1 VLDRTRNLLARL
13 TIPEQLVEP
22 AELIGGELRA
32 RPSHWQL
39 RYTDVVLRAR
49 PRFVRFLWRI
59 RVEGPPKWAVADS
72 SQIFGRVELV
82 VPVRLRIQRLEFDTL
97 WALTG
102 GETLRRQSRA
112 VRSARAVVEVYNL
125 FPVALELQLTLADSL
140 DSLRLPPQAP
150 LWIAAAPVTAAGV
163 GAAPQ
168 KVLSSFPLSQEQLE
182 LLRRADRVR
191 VRLRGETSAGQYV
204 RIRSSD
210 WVHMRATLQ
219 IEYVP

>member
-1 VLDRTRNLLARL
+1 
-13 TIPEQLVEP
+13 
-22 AELIGGELRA
+22 
-32 RPSHWQL
+32 
-39 RYTDVVLRAR
+39 
-49 PRFVRFLWRI
+49 
-59 RVEGPPKWAVADS
+59 
-72 SQIFGRVELV
+72 
-82 VPVRLRIQRLEFDTL
+82 
-97 WALTG
+97 
-102 GETLRRQSRA
+102 
-112 VRSARAVVEVYNL
+112 
-125 FPVALELQLTLADSL
+125 
-140 DSLRLPPQAP
+140 LRLPPQAP